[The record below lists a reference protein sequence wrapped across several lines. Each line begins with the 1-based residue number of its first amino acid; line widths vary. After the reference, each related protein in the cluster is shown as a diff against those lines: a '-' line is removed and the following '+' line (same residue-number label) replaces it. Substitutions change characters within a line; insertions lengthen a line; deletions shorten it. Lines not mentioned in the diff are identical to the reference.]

1 MDKVD
6 IINPTSSPWSLV
18 NGIIET
24 IRSKLRLSVAG
35 EPEKRPFFRV
45 RFRWWQPF
53 DLDEF
58 AAGHGERFEIEV
70 RPTRVEWG
78 KIDLFAESRREFRVR
93 ADTLHAFLTIY
104 KAILFQKEA
113 VPLTTKDEELRD
125 CILENYPRTRDT
137 PLI

>member
-18 NGIIET
+18 NEILQT
-24 IRSKLRLSVAG
+24 IRSKLRLSMVR

-58 AAGHGERFEIEV
+58 ATECGNRYEIEL
-70 RPTRVEWG
+70 RPTYVGWG

-113 VPLTTKDEELRD
+113 VPLTLKDRELRD